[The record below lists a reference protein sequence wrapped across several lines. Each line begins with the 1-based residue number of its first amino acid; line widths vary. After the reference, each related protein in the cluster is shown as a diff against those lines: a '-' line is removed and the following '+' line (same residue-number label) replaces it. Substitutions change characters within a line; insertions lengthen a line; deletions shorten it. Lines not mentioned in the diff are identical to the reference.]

1 MSSHPD
7 QTSVQ
12 RKIENADD
20 YSRNGQNGCG
30 DVGIDELVHI
40 VEQKSS
46 LVRLDASLSFEP
58 VLEHSQ
64 RTRPRKQFRKNS
76 PQKGNDMQPAK
87 GRARTSQQSSEDH
100 PHNEQRMQQED
111 GNCERRIETRSCRHS

>member
-12 RKIENADD
+12 RKIENAYD

-30 DVGIDELVHI
+30 DVGIDKLVHI

-46 LVRLDASLSFEP
+46 LVRLHTRLGFEP
-58 VLEHSQ
+58 VLKHSQ
-64 RTRPRKQFRKNS
+64 RTRPGEQFGKNA
-76 PQKGNDMQPAK
+76 PDK
-87 GRARTSQQSSEDH
+87 
-100 PHNEQRMQQED
+100 
-111 GNCERRIETRSCRHS
+111 